1 MFFQSDRTRVVQ
13 VASMLFVISTAT
25 FAGEEPRAVVTQTS
39 ATVSALA
46 PANAVTLAYKFHS
59 GQFAHYM
66 GTSRIQY
73 KSQLDPEHI
82 YITQQSNDTWTRFR
96 VVTVDESGL
105 ALIEPVIER
114 TRMMARMHDK
124 PPVLFDS
131 DAKTEPQPEFRA
143 IRDAIGKSIAR
154 FQVAPN
160 GKLVKAIVIDSN
172 APASL
177 KAAALKLETRF
188 PYLPILPSTPV
199 AVGDKWREEFTVD
212 AVNEGLKEPIP
223 MRRIFELTGIAEGI
237 AIIKFKTL
245 TMKSISEP
253 ELDKQLIQQTPT
265 GTIEFDIERGLV
277 RSYTSN
283 INKTVINALGNET
296 LLQVVGESTE
306 KLVTADGRD
315 PAAAIAKPNYKLVI
329 RTENDRNTT
338 P

>member
-1 MFFQSDRTRVVQ
+1 MFFLIDWTRIVHVT
-13 VASMLFVISTAT
+13 SLLFVISTASLL
-25 FAGEEPRAVVTQTS
+25 AAEDPAVIRPSSTAAVTQTS
-39 ATVSALA
+39 ATASALA
-46 PANAVTLAYKFHS
+46 PANAITLAYKFHS

-66 GTSRIQY
+66 GTSRVQY
-73 KSQLDPEHI
+73 KSQLNPENI
-82 YITQQSNDTWTRFR
+82 YISQQSNDTWTRFR

-105 ALIEPVIER
+105 ALIEPVLER

-143 IRDAIGKSIAR
+143 IRDAIGKTIAR

-160 GKLVKAIVIDSN
+160 GKLVKAMVIDSS

-177 KAAALKLETRF
+177 QTAAQKLDTRF

-212 AVNEGLKEPIP
+212 AINEGLREPIP
-223 MRRIFELTGIAEGI
+223 LRRIFELTGIADGI

-245 TMKSISEP
+245 TMKSINDP
-253 ELDKQLIQQTPT
+253 ELEKQLIQQTPT

-277 RSYTSN
+277 RSYTSSV
-283 INKTVINALGNET
+283 NKTAINALGNET
-296 LLQVVGESTE
+296 LLHVVGESTE
-306 KLVTADGRD
+306 KLVTVDGRD
-315 PAAAIAKPNYKLVI
+315 PGAAISRSN
-329 RTENDRNTT
+329 
-338 P
+338 

>member
-1 MFFQSDRTRVVQ
+1 MFFLIDWTRIVQ
-13 VASMLFVISTAT
+13 VTSLLFVISTASLL
-25 FAGEEPRAVVTQTS
+25 AAEGPAVIRPSSTAAVTQTS
-39 ATVSALA
+39 ATASALA
-46 PANAVTLAYKFHS
+46 PANAITLAYKFHS

-66 GTSRIQY
+66 GTSRVQY
-73 KSQLDPEHI
+73 KSQLNPENI
-82 YITQQSNDTWTRFR
+82 YVSQQSNDTWTRFR

-105 ALIEPVIER
+105 ALIEPVLER

-143 IRDAIGKSIAR
+143 IRDAIGKTIAR

-160 GKLVKAIVIDSN
+160 GKLVKAMVIDSN

-177 KAAALKLETRF
+177 QAAAQKLDTRF

-212 AVNEGLKEPIP
+212 AINEGLREPIP
-223 MRRIFELTGIAEGI
+223 LRRIFELTGIADGI

-245 TMKSISEP
+245 TMKSINDP
-253 ELDKQLIQQTPT
+253 ELEKQLIQQTPT

-277 RSYTSN
+277 RSYTSSV
-283 INKTVINALGNET
+283 NKTAINALGNET
-296 LLQVVGESTE
+296 LLHVVGESTE
-306 KLVTADGRD
+306 KLVTVDGRD
-315 PAAAIAKPNYKLVI
+315 PGAAITRPN
-329 RTENDRNTT
+329 
-338 P
+338 